1 MKVCIVGAGP
11 AGSMAGLEFAKRG
24 AQVII
29 FDPSHPREKPCGG
42 GLTGKAL
49 ALLPEGPARDPL
61 PARRVSSCRFD
72 TARGLMLE
80 LDLGEPV
87 GIVAR
92 SEFDSWLLRRAVE
105 AGARHSNDRVTRV
118 DATGRVKTLAGLEE
132 TFDLVVGADGANS
145 LVRRTFLT
153 ATPKERR
160 WMACGWYARGDSEMV
175 VRFLKDVEGYLWLF
189 PRAGHVG
196 VGIGAPLGHPPTRDL
211 LALLER
217 EVARAFPAM
226 ARDEDTPYY
235 AHTIP
240 SPGEDGAT
248 FREMSGE
255 RWALVGDAAAV
266 ADPIT
271 GEGIYYALRS
281 GQLLAEVVSG
291 GGTPH
296 KYAERAMEEFG
307 HDLMRAARLYK
318 RFFAKGFTDRMLDYA
333 DRSPALSRVMVDLV
347 LGKQDYM
354 SLKKR
359 LVMTLPRLA
368 LDVATHPARKALRRL
383 RSGLT
388 QAPRS

>member
-11 AGSMAGLEFAKRG
+11 AGSMAALEFAKKG
-24 AQVII
+24 ASVSI

-42 GLTGKAL
+42 GLTGKSL
-49 ALLPEGPARDPL
+49 ALLPEGTPHDPL
-61 PARRVSSCRFD
+61 PARRVHRCRFD
-72 TARGLMLE
+72 TARGLMIE

-87 GIVAR
+87 GMVAR
-92 SEFDSWLLRRAVE
+92 SEFDAWLLRRAVE
-105 AGARHSNDRVTRV
+105 AGARHLNDRITRV
-118 DATGRVKTLAGLEE
+118 DATGRVKSLAGLEE

-160 WMACGWYARGDSEMV
+160 WMACGWYARGDSDMV
-175 VRFLKDVEGYLWLF
+175 VRFLKGVEGYLWLF

-196 VGIGAPLGHPPTRDL
+196 VGIGAPLGNPPTREL
-211 LALLER
+211 LALLEH

-248 FREMSGE
+248 LREMAGE
-255 RWALVGDAAAV
+255 KWALVGDAAAL

-271 GEGIYYALRS
+271 GEGIFYALRS
-281 GQLLAEVVSG
+281 GQLLAEVMTN
-291 GGTPH
+291 GGTPQ
-296 KYAERAMEEFG
+296 KYAERAMEDFG
-307 HDLMRAARLYK
+307 RDLMRAARLYK
-318 RFFAKGFTDRMLDYA
+318 RFFAPGFTDRMIDYA

-354 SLKKR
+354 SLKRR
-359 LVMTLPRLA
+359 LVMTLPRFGWDLA
-368 LDVATHPARKALRRL
+368 TAPLRR
-383 RSGLT
+383 R
-388 QAPRS
+388 

>member
-1 MKVCIVGAGP
+1 MKVCVVGAGP
-11 AGSMAGLEFAKRG
+11 AGSMTALEFARKG
-24 AQVII
+24 ARVTI

-42 GLTGKAL
+42 GLTGKSL
-49 ALLPEGPARDPL
+49 ALLPEGPKHDPL
-61 PARRVSSCRFD
+61 PARRVQSCRFD
-72 TARGLMLE
+72 TARGLMIE

-92 SEFDSWLLRRAVE
+92 ADFDAWLLRRATE
-105 AGARHSNDRVTRV
+105 AGATHVADRITKVFA
-118 DATGRVKTLAGLEE
+118 DGRVHTLKGGDQ
-132 TFDLVVGADGANS
+132 TFDLIVGADGANS
-145 LVRRTFLT
+145 LVRRTFLQ

-175 VRFLKDVEGYLWLF
+175 VRFLENIEGYLWLF

-196 VGIGAPLGHPPTRDL
+196 VGIGAPLGNPPTKDL

-217 EVARAFPAM
+217 EVSRAFPAL

-240 SPGEDGAT
+240 SPGADGAT
-248 FREMSGE
+248 FREMAGE
-255 RWALVGDAAAV
+255 KWALVGDAAAI

-271 GEGIYYALRS
+271 GEGIFYALRS
-281 GQLLAEVVSG
+281 AQLLAEVVTA
-291 GGTPH
+291 GGTPAR
-296 KYAERAMEEFG
+296 YMERATEEFG

-318 RFFAKGFTDRMLDYA
+318 RFFAPGFTDRMLDYA
-333 DRSPALSRVMVDLV
+333 DRSPALSRVLVDLV

-359 LVMTLPRLA
+359 LVMTIPRFGWDLA
-368 LDVATHPARKALRRL
+368 TAPLRKALRPMTGAG
-383 RSGLT
+383 S
-388 QAPRS
+388 

>member
-1 MKVCIVGAGP
+1 MKICIVGAGP

-24 AQVII
+24 ASVSI

-42 GLTGKAL
+42 GLTGKSL
-49 ALLPEGPARDPL
+49 ALLPAGPERDPL
-61 PARRVSSCRFD
+61 PARRVQSCRFD
-72 TARGLMLE
+72 TARGLMIE

-92 SEFDSWLLRRAVE
+92 SEFDAWLLRRAVE
-105 AGARHSNDRVTRV
+105 AGARHFNDRITKV
-118 DATGRVKTLAGLEE
+118 DAAGRVKTLAGLDE
-132 TFDLVVGADGANS
+132 TFDLIIGADGANS

-175 VRFLKDVEGYLWLF
+175 VRFLEGVEGYLWLF

-196 VGIGAPLGHPPTRDL
+196 VGIGAPLGNPPTRDL

-248 FREMSGE
+248 LREMAGE
-255 RWALVGDAAAV
+255 KWALIGDAAAL

-271 GEGIYYALRS
+271 GEGIFYALRS
-281 GQLLAEVVSG
+281 GQLLAEVMMS
-291 GGTPH
+291 GGTP
-296 KYAERAMEEFG
+296 KAYAERAMADFG

-318 RFFAKGFTDRMLDYA
+318 KFFAPGFTDRMLDYA
-333 DRSPALSRVMVDLV
+333 NRSPALSRVMVDLV

-359 LVMTLPRLA
+359 LVMTLPRFGW
-368 LDVATHPARKALRRL
+368 DVATAPVRRALRRPAG
-383 RSGLT
+383 R
-388 QAPRS
+388 

>member
-1 MKVCIVGAGP
+1 MRVCIVGAGP

-24 AQVII
+24 ASVAI

-42 GLTGKAL
+42 GLTGKSL
-49 ALLPEGPARDPL
+49 ALLPEGPARDPV
-61 PARRVSSCRFD
+61 PARRVQRCRFD
-72 TARGLMLE
+72 TPRGLMLE
-80 LDLGEPV
+80 LGLGEPV
-87 GIVAR
+87 GMVAR
-92 SEFDSWLLRRAVE
+92 AEFDAWLLRRAVD
-105 AGARHSNDRVTRV
+105 AGARHHKDRITRV
-118 DATGRVKTLAGLEE
+118 DAEGRVKTLAGLEE

-160 WMACGWYARGDSEMV
+160 WMACGWYARGDAEMV
-175 VRFLKDVEGYLWLF
+175 VRFLQNVEGYLWLF

-248 FREMSGE
+248 LREMAGE
-255 RWALVGDAAAV
+255 KWALIGDAAAL

-271 GEGIYYALRS
+271 GEGIFYALRS
-281 GQLLAEVVSG
+281 GQLLAETMMG
-291 GGTPH
+291 GGSTRT
-296 KYAERAMEEFG
+296 YADLAMEEFG
-307 HDLMRAARLYK
+307 HDLMRAARLYR
-318 RFFAKGFTDRMLDYA
+318 RFFAPGFTDRMLDYA
-333 DRSPALSRVMVDLV
+333 DRSPALSKVMVDLV

-354 SLKKR
+354 SLKRR
-359 LVMTLPRLA
+359 LVMTLPRFGWDLA
-368 LDVATHPARKALRRL
+368 TAPLRRAL
-383 RSGLT
+383 PGT
-388 QAPRS
+388 

>member
-1 MKVCIVGAGP
+1 
-11 AGSMAGLEFAKRG
+11 MAALEFAKKG
-24 AQVII
+24 ASVSI

-42 GLTGKAL
+42 GLTGKSL
-49 ALLPEGPARDPL
+49 ALLPEGPTHDPL
-61 PARRVSSCRFD
+61 PARRVQSCRFD
-72 TARGLMLE
+72 TARGLMIE

-87 GIVAR
+87 GIVSRAD
-92 SEFDSWLLRRAVE
+92 FDAWLLRRAVQ
-105 AGARHSNDRVTRV
+105 AGARHINDRITKV
-118 DATGRVKTLAGLEE
+118 DVTGRVKSLAGFEE

-160 WMACGWYARGDSEMV
+160 WMACGWFARGDSEMV
-175 VRFLKDVEGYLWLF
+175 VRFLEGVEGYLWLF

-196 VGIGAPLGHPPTRDL
+196 VGIGAPLGNPPTRDL

-217 EVARAFPAM
+217 EVSRAFPAM

-248 FREMSGE
+248 LREMAGE
-255 RWALVGDAAAV
+255 KWALVGDAAAI

-271 GEGIYYALRS
+271 GEGIFYALRS
-281 GQLLAEVVSG
+281 GQLLAEVMTSG
-291 GGTPH
+291 GSPQM
-296 KYAERAMEEFG
+296 YAERAMEEFG

-318 RFFAKGFTDRMLDYA
+318 RFFAPGFTDRMLDYA

-359 LVMTLPRLA
+359 LVMTLPKFGWDLA
-368 LDVATHPARKALRRL
+368 TARARKSLRHMTASR
-383 RSGLT
+383 
-388 QAPRS
+388 

>member
-1 MKVCIVGAGP
+1 MNVCIVGAGP
-11 AGSMAGLEFAKRG
+11 AGSMAALEFAKGG
-24 AQVII
+24 ARVSL

-49 ALLPEGPARDPL
+49 ALLPVGPDNDPL
-61 PARRVSSCRFD
+61 PARRVQTCRFD
-72 TARGLMLE
+72 TARGLMID

-92 SEFDSWLLRRAVE
+92 SEFDAWLLRRAVD
-105 AGARHSNDRVTRV
+105 AGARHVNDRITKVEQG
-118 DATGRVKTLAGLEE
+118 GRVKTLGGLAE

-145 LVRRTFLT
+145 LVRRSFLS

-160 WMACGWYARGDSEMV
+160 WMACGWYARGDSDMV
-175 VRFLKDVEGYLWLF
+175 VRFLEGVDGYLWLF

-217 EVARAFPAM
+217 EVARSFPAL

-240 SPGEDGAT
+240 SPGEDGST
-248 FREMSGE
+248 LREMAGE
-255 RWALVGDAAAV
+255 KWALVGDAAAL

-271 GEGIYYALRS
+271 GEGIFYALKS
-281 GQLLAEVVSG
+281 GRLLAEAVMG
-291 GGTPH
+291 GGSPQH
-296 KYAERAMEEFG
+296 YAERAMEEFG
-307 HDLMRAARLYK
+307 RDLMRAARLYK
-318 RFFAKGFTDRMLDYA
+318 RFFAPGFTDRMLDYA
-333 DRSPALSRVMVDLV
+333 DRSPALSRVLVDLV

-359 LVMTLPRLA
+359 LVFTLPRFGWDLA
-368 LDVATHPARKALRRL
+368 TAPVRKAFARIN
-383 RSGLT
+383 
-388 QAPRS
+388 A

>member
-1 MKVCIVGAGP
+1 MNICIVGAGP
-11 AGSMAGLEFAKRG
+11 AGSMAALEFAKRG
-24 AQVII
+24 ARVSI

-49 ALLPEGPARDPL
+49 ALLPEGPKHDPL
-61 PARRVSSCRFD
+61 PARRVHRCRFD
-72 TARGLMLE
+72 TARGLMID

-92 SEFDSWLLRRAVE
+92 SEFDAWLLRRAVD
-105 AGARHSNDRVTRV
+105 AGARHVNDRITRV
-118 DATGRVKTLAGLEE
+118 EPHGRVKTLAGLDE

-145 LVRRTFLT
+145 LVRRSFLS

-175 VRFLKDVEGYLWLF
+175 VRFLEGVEGYLWLF
-189 PRAGHVG
+189 PRAAHVG
-196 VGIGAPLGHPPTRDL
+196 VGIGAPLGHPPTREL

-217 EVARAFPAM
+217 EVSRAFPAL

-248 FREMSGE
+248 LRELAGE
-255 RWALVGDAAAV
+255 KWALVGDAAAL

-271 GEGIYYALRS
+271 GEGIYYALKS
-281 GQLLAEVVSG
+281 AQLLAGVIMAG
-291 GGTPH
+291 GSPQQ
-296 KYAERAMEEFG
+296 YADRAMEDFG

-333 DRSPALSRVMVDLV
+333 DRSPALSRVMADLV

-354 SLKKR
+354 SLKRR
-359 LVMTLPRLA
+359 LVRTLPRFGW
-368 LDVATHPARKALRRL
+368 DVATAPLRKALGRV
-383 RSGLT
+383 S
-388 QAPRS
+388 A

>member
-1 MKVCIVGAGP
+1 MRVCIVGAGP

-24 AQVII
+24 AAVSI

-42 GLTGKAL
+42 GLTGKSL
-49 ALLPEGPARDPL
+49 ALLPTGPGHDPL
-61 PARRVSSCRFD
+61 PARRVERCRFD
-72 TARGLMLE
+72 TARGLMIE

-92 SEFDSWLLRRAVE
+92 SEFDAWLLRRAVE
-105 AGARHSNDRVTRV
+105 AGARHLNDRVTKV
-118 DATGRVKTLAGLEE
+118 DATGRVKTLAGLDE
-132 TFDLVVGADGANS
+132 TFDLIVGADGANS

-175 VRFLKDVEGYLWLF
+175 VRFLEGVGGYLWLF

-196 VGIGAPLGHPPTRDL
+196 VGIGAPLGNPPTRDL
-211 LALLER
+211 LARLER

-248 FREMSGE
+248 LREMAGE
-255 RWALVGDAAAV
+255 KWALLGDAAAL

-271 GEGIYYALRS
+271 GEGIFYALRS
-281 GQLLAEVVSG
+281 GQLLAEAITG
-291 GGTPH
+291 GGSTRT
-296 KYAERAMEEFG
+296 YSERAMEAFG
-307 HDLMRAARLYK
+307 HDLMRAARLSR
-318 RFFAKGFTDRMLDYA
+318 RFFAPGFTDRMLDYA
-333 DRSPALSRVMVDLV
+333 GRSPALSRVVVDLV
-347 LGKQDYM
+347 LGKQDYV
-354 SLKKR
+354 SLKRR
-359 LVMTLPRLA
+359 LVMTLPRFGWDLA
-368 LDVATHPARKALRRL
+368 TAPMRRSLRGM
-383 RSGLT
+383 SDFT
-388 QAPRS
+388 T

>member
-11 AGSMAGLEFAKRG
+11 AGSMAALEFAKKG
-24 AQVII
+24 ASVSI

-42 GLTGKAL
+42 GLTGKSL
-49 ALLPEGPARDPL
+49 ALLSQGPAHDPL
-61 PARRVSSCRFD
+61 PARRVQYCRFD
-72 TARGLMLE
+72 TARSLMIE

-87 GIVAR
+87 GIVSRAD
-92 SEFDSWLLRRAVE
+92 FDAWLLRRAVE
-105 AGARHSNDRVTRV
+105 AGARHVNDRITRV
-118 DATGRVKTLAGLEE
+118 DATGRVKSLGGIEE

-160 WMACGWYARGDSEMV
+160 WMACGWFARGDSEMV
-175 VRFLKDVEGYLWLF
+175 VRFLEGVEGYLWLF

-248 FREMSGE
+248 LRDMAGE
-255 RWALVGDAAAV
+255 KWALVGDAAAI

-271 GEGIYYALRS
+271 GEGIFYALRS
-281 GQLLAEVVSG
+281 GQLLAETMMAG
-291 GGTPH
+291 GSPRTYGD
-296 KYAERAMEEFG
+296 RAIEEFG
-307 HDLMRAARLYK
+307 HDLMRAARLYR
-318 RFFAKGFTDRMLDYA
+318 RFFAPGFTDRMLDYA
-333 DRSPALSRVMVDLV
+333 RRSPALSRVMVDLV

-354 SLKKR
+354 SLKRR
-359 LVMTLPRLA
+359 LVKTLPRFA
-368 LDVATHPARKALRRL
+368 WDVATAPLRKL
-383 RSGLT
+383 
-388 QAPRS
+388 

>member
-1 MKVCIVGAGP
+1 VKVAIVGAGP
-11 AGSMAGLEFAKRG
+11 AGSMAALEFAKAG
-24 AQVII
+24 ASVSI

-42 GLTGKAL
+42 GLTGKSL
-49 ALLPEGPARDPL
+49 ALLPKGPDHDPL

-72 TARGLMLE
+72 TARGLMIE

-87 GIVAR
+87 GIVSRAD
-92 SEFDSWLLRRAVE
+92 FDAWLLRRAVE
-105 AGARHSNDRVTRV
+105 AGARHLNDRITRV
-118 DATGRVKTLAGLEE
+118 DVLGRVKSLGGREE

-175 VRFLKDVEGYLWLF
+175 VRFLEGVEGYLWLF

-196 VGIGAPLGHPPTRDL
+196 VGIGAPLGNPPTRDL

-248 FREMSGE
+248 LREMAGE
-255 RWALVGDAAAV
+255 KWALVGDAAAL

-271 GEGIYYALRS
+271 GEGIFYALRS
-281 GQLLAEVVSG
+281 GQLLAEVMTSG
-291 GGTPH
+291 GSPRT
-296 KYAERAMEEFG
+296 YADRAMEEFG

-318 RFFAKGFTDRMLDYA
+318 RFFAPGFTDRMLDYA
-333 DRSPALSRVMVDLV
+333 DRSPALSRVLVDLV

-354 SLKKR
+354 SLKRR
-359 LVMTLPRLA
+359 LVMTLPRFG
-368 LDVATHPARKALRRL
+368 LDVATTPIRRALRRL
-383 RSGLT
+383 
-388 QAPRS
+388 

>member
-1 MKVCIVGAGP
+1 MKVAIVGAGP
-11 AGSMAGLEFAKRG
+11 AGSMAGLEFAKKG
-24 AQVII
+24 ASVSI

-49 ALLPEGPARDPL
+49 ALLPAGPAHDPL
-61 PARRVSSCRFD
+61 PARRVQNCRFD
-72 TARGLMLE
+72 TARGLMIE

-87 GIVAR
+87 GMVSRAD
-92 SEFDSWLLRRAVE
+92 FDAWLLRRAVE
-105 AGARHSNDRVTRV
+105 AGARHINDRITNV
-118 DATGRVKTLAGLEE
+118 DASGRVKSLGGLED
-132 TFDLVVGADGANS
+132 TFDLIVGADGANS
-145 LVRRTFLT
+145 LVRRTFLS

-160 WMACGWYARGDSEMV
+160 WMACGWFARGDSEMV
-175 VRFLKDVEGYLWLF
+175 VRFLEGVEGYLWLF

-248 FREMSGE
+248 LREMSGE
-255 RWALVGDAAAV
+255 KWALVGDAAAI

-271 GEGIYYALRS
+271 GEGIFYALRS
-281 GQLLAEVVSG
+281 GQLLAETMMAG
-291 GGTPH
+291 GSPRA
-296 KYAERAMEEFG
+296 YAEGAMEDFG

-318 RFFAKGFTDRMLDYA
+318 RFFAPGFTDRMLDYA
-333 DRSPALSRVMVDLV
+333 NRSPALSRVMVDLV

-354 SLKKR
+354 SLKRR
-359 LVMTLPRLA
+359 LVMTLPRFA
-368 LDVATHPARKALRRL
+368 WDVATAPLRKL
-383 RSGLT
+383 
-388 QAPRS
+388 

>member
-1 MKVCIVGAGP
+1 MV
-11 AGSMAGLEFAKRG
+11 
-24 AQVII
+24 
-29 FDPSHPREKPCGG
+29 D
-42 GLTGKAL
+42 
-49 ALLPEGPARDPL
+49 
-61 PARRVSSCRFD
+61 
-72 TARGLMLE
+72 

-92 SEFDSWLLRRAVE
+92 AEFDAWLLRRAVA
-105 AGARHSNDRVTRV
+105 AGVRHFNDRVTRV
-118 DATGRVKTLAGLEE
+118 DATGRAKTLGGLEE
-132 TFDLVVGADGANS
+132 TYDLVVGADGANS
-145 LVRRTFLT
+145 LVRRTFLS

-175 VRFLKDVEGYLWLF
+175 VRFLSGIEGYLWLF

-196 VGIGAPLGHPPTRDL
+196 VGIGAPLGNPPTREL

-226 ARDEDTPYY
+226 AREEDTPYY

-248 FREMSGE
+248 LREMAGE
-255 RWALVGDAAAV
+255 RWALVGDAAAI

-271 GEGIYYALRS
+271 GEGIFYALRS
-281 GQLLAEVVSG
+281 GQLLAEVLMS
-291 GGTPH
+291 GGTPRL
-296 KYAERAMEEFG
+296 YADRSMGEFG

-318 RFFAKGFTDRMLDYA
+318 RFFAKGFTDRMLNYA
-333 DRSPALSRVMVDLV
+333 DRSPALSRVLVDLV

-359 LVMTLPRLA
+359 LVMTLPRFGW
-368 LDVATHPARKALRRL
+368 DIATAPVRRALRRVND
-383 RSGLT
+383 
-388 QAPRS
+388 

>member
-1 MKVCIVGAGP
+1 
-11 AGSMAGLEFAKRG
+11 MAGLEFAKRG
-24 AQVII
+24 ASVSI

-49 ALLPEGPARDPL
+49 ALLPAGPGHDPL
-61 PARRVSSCRFD
+61 PARRVQSCRFD
-72 TARGLMLE
+72 TARGLMIE

-92 SEFDSWLLRRAVE
+92 SEFDAWLLRRAVE
-105 AGARHSNDRVTRV
+105 AGARHFNDRVTHV
-118 DATGRVKTLAGLEE
+118 DAGGRVKTLGGLDEI
-132 TFDLVVGADGANS
+132 FDLIVGADGANS
-145 LVRRTFLT
+145 LVRRTFLS

-175 VRFLKDVEGYLWLF
+175 VRFLDGIEGYLWLF

-196 VGIGAPLGHPPTRDL
+196 VGIGAPLGNPPTRDL

-240 SPGEDGAT
+240 SPGADGAAL
-248 FREMSGE
+248 REMAGE
-255 RWALVGDAAAV
+255 RFALVGDAAAI

-271 GEGIYYALRS
+271 GEGIFYALRS
-281 GQLLAEVVSG
+281 GQLLAEAIMG
-291 GGTPH
+291 GGSPRT
-296 KYAERAMEEFG
+296 YAEMAMEDFG
-307 HDLMRAARLYK
+307 RDLMRAARLYK
-318 RFFAKGFTDRMLDYA
+318 RFFAPGFTDRMLDYA
-333 DRSPALSRVMVDLV
+333 DRSPALSRVIVDLV

-354 SLKKR
+354 SLKRR
-359 LVMTLPRLA
+359 LVMTLPRFGWDLA
-368 LDVATHPARKALRRL
+368 TAPIRRRL
-383 RSGLT
+383 GSS
-388 QAPRS
+388 PSV

>member
-1 MKVCIVGAGP
+1 
-11 AGSMAGLEFAKRG
+11 MAGLEFAKRG
-24 AQVII
+24 AEVSI

-42 GLTGKAL
+42 GLTGKSL
-49 ALLPEGPARDPL
+49 ALLPEGPDHDPL
-61 PARRVSSCRFD
+61 PARRVQRCQFD
-72 TARGLMLE
+72 GAAGRRID

-92 SEFDSWLLRRAVE
+92 SEFDAWLLRRAVA
-105 AGARHSNDRVTRV
+105 AGARHFTDRITKV
-118 DATGRVKTLAGLEE
+118 DAAGRTKTLGGLEE
-132 TFDLVVGADGANS
+132 TFDVIVGADGANS
-145 LVRRTFLT
+145 LVRRTFLS
-153 ATPKERR
+153 ATPKEHR

-175 VRFLKDVEGYLWLF
+175 VRFLRGLEGYLWLF

-196 VGIGAPLGHPPTRDL
+196 VGIGAPLGNPPTREL

-217 EVARAFPAM
+217 EVARSFPAL

-248 FREMSGE
+248 LREMAGE
-255 RWALVGDAAAV
+255 KWALLGDAAAI

-271 GEGIYYALRS
+271 GEGIFYALRS
-281 GQLLAEVVSG
+281 GQLLAEVIMSG
-291 GGTPH
+291 GPPS

-318 RFFAKGFTDRMLDYA
+318 RFFAPGFTDRMLDYA
-333 DRSPALSRVMVDLV
+333 SRSPALSRVIVDLV
-347 LGKQDYM
+347 LGKQNYM

-359 LVMTLPRLA
+359 LVLTLPRFGWDLA
-368 LDVATHPARKALRRL
+368 TSPVRQAFRRVG
-383 RSGLT
+383 S
-388 QAPRS
+388 

>member
-1 MKVCIVGAGP
+1 VKVCIVGAGP
-11 AGSMAGLEFAKRG
+11 AGSMAALEFAKRG
-24 AQVII
+24 ASVSI

-42 GLTGKAL
+42 GLTGKSL
-49 ALLPEGPARDPL
+49 ALLPEGPGHDPL
-61 PARRVSSCRFD
+61 PARRLQSCRFD
-72 TARGLMLE
+72 TARGLMIE

-92 SEFDSWLLRRAVE
+92 AEFDAWLLRRAVE
-105 AGARHSNDRVTRV
+105 AGARHINDRVTRV
-118 DATGRVKTLAGLEE
+118 DAEGRVKTIGGTEE

-145 LVRRTFLT
+145 LVRRTFLST
-153 ATPKERR
+153 TPKERR
-160 WMACGWYARGDSEMV
+160 WMACGWFARGDSDMV
-175 VRFLKDVEGYLWLF
+175 VRFLDGVEGYLWLF

-196 VGIGAPLGHPPTRDL
+196 VGIGAPLGNPPTRDL

-217 EVARAFPAM
+217 EVSRAFPAM

-248 FREMSGE
+248 FREMAGD
-255 RWALVGDAAAV
+255 RWALIGDAAAI

-271 GEGIYYALRS
+271 GEGIFYALRS
-281 GQLLAEVVSG
+281 GQLLAEVMTAPDGSTV
-291 GGTPH
+291 

-333 DRSPALSRVMVDLV
+333 DRSPVLSRVIVDLV

-354 SLKKR
+354 SLKRR
-359 LVMTLPRLA
+359 LVMTLPRFGWDL
-368 LDVATHPARKALRRL
+368 VTHPLRRRL
-383 RSGLT
+383 HRAGV
-388 QAPRS
+388 

>member
-1 MKVCIVGAGP
+1 
-11 AGSMAGLEFAKRG
+11 MAALEFAKKG
-24 AQVII
+24 ASVSI

-42 GLTGKAL
+42 GLTGKSL
-49 ALLPEGPARDPL
+49 ALLPSGPDRDPL
-61 PARRVSSCRFD
+61 PARRVQNCRFD
-72 TARGLMLE
+72 TARGLMIE

-87 GIVAR
+87 GIVSRAD
-92 SEFDSWLLRRAVE
+92 FDAWLLRRAVE
-105 AGARHSNDRVTRV
+105 AGARHINDRITRV
-118 DATGRVKTLAGLEE
+118 DASGRVKSLGGIEA

-145 LVRRTFLT
+145 LVRRTFLS

-160 WMACGWYARGDSEMV
+160 WMACGWFARGDSEMV
-175 VRFLKDVEGYLWLF
+175 VRFLEGVEGYLWLF

-240 SPGEDGAT
+240 SPGEDGST
-248 FREMSGE
+248 LREMAGE
-255 RWALVGDAAAV
+255 KWALVGDAAAI

-271 GEGIYYALRS
+271 GEGIFYALRS
-281 GQLLAEVVSG
+281 GQLLAETMMAAGSPR
-291 GGTPH
+291 T
-296 KYAERAMEEFG
+296 YADRAMEEFG

-318 RFFAKGFTDRMLDYA
+318 RFFAPGFTDRMLDYA
-333 DRSPALSRVMVDLV
+333 DRSPALSRVIVDLV

-354 SLKKR
+354 SLKRR
-359 LVMTLPRLA
+359 LVLTLPRFGWDLA
-368 LDVATHPARKALRRL
+368 TAPIRKALRRAAT
-383 RSGLT
+383 S
-388 QAPRS
+388 ASA

>member
-1 MKVCIVGAGP
+1 MKVCIAGAGP
-11 AGSMAGLEFAKRG
+11 AGSMAALEFAKKG
-24 AQVII
+24 ASVSI

-42 GLTGKAL
+42 GLTGKSL
-49 ALLPEGPARDPL
+49 ALLPEGTAHDPL
-61 PARRVSSCRFD
+61 PARRVQTCRFD
-72 TARGLMLE
+72 TARGLMTE
-80 LDLGEPV
+80 LDLRDPV

-92 SEFDSWLLRRAVE
+92 SEFDAWLLRRAVE
-105 AGARHSNDRVTRV
+105 AGAKHFNDRITRV
-118 DATGRVKTLAGLEE
+118 DATGRIKTLAGLEE
-132 TFDLVVGADGANS
+132 TFDLIVGADGANS
-145 LVRRTFLT
+145 LVRRTFLS

-175 VRFLKDVEGYLWLF
+175 IRFLEGIEGYLWLF

-196 VGIGAPLGHPPTRDL
+196 VGIGAPLGNPSTKDL

-217 EVARAFPAM
+217 EVARAFPAL

-248 FREMSGE
+248 FREMAGE
-255 RWALVGDAAAV
+255 KWALVGDAAAL

-271 GEGIYYALRS
+271 GEGIFYALRS
-281 GQLLAEVVSG
+281 GQLLAEVLTA

-296 KYAERAMEEFG
+296 AYAEKATEEFG

-318 RFFAKGFTDRMLDYA
+318 RFFAPGFTDRMLSYA
-333 DRSPALSRVMVDLV
+333 DRSPALSNVLVDLV
-347 LGKQDYM
+347 LGKQDYI

-359 LVMTLPRLA
+359 LVMTLPAFGWDLA
-368 LDVATHPARKALRRL
+368 T
-383 RSGLT
+383 
-388 QAPRS
+388 APV

>member
-1 MKVCIVGAGP
+1 
-11 AGSMAGLEFAKRG
+11 MAALEFAKKG
-24 AQVII
+24 ASVSI

-42 GLTGKAL
+42 GLTGKSL
-49 ALLPEGPARDPL
+49 ALLPEGTPHDPL
-61 PARRVSSCRFD
+61 PARRVQRCRFD
-72 TARGLMLE
+72 TARGLMIE

-87 GIVAR
+87 GMVAR
-92 SEFDSWLLRRAVE
+92 SEFDAWLLRRAVE
-105 AGARHSNDRVTRV
+105 AGACHLNDRITRV
-118 DATGRVKTLAGLEE
+118 DATGRVKSLAGLEE

-160 WMACGWYARGDSEMV
+160 WMACGWYARGDSDMV
-175 VRFLKDVEGYLWLF
+175 VRFLKGVEGYLWLF

-196 VGIGAPLGHPPTRDL
+196 VGIGAPLGNPPTREL
-211 LALLER
+211 LALLEH

-248 FREMSGE
+248 LREMAGE
-255 RWALVGDAAAV
+255 KWALVGDAAAL

-271 GEGIYYALRS
+271 GEGIFYALRS
-281 GQLLAEVVSG
+281 GQLLAEVMTN
-291 GGTPH
+291 GGTPQ
-296 KYAERAMEEFG
+296 KYAERAMEDFG
-307 HDLMRAARLYK
+307 RDLMRAARLYK
-318 RFFAKGFTDRMLDYA
+318 RFFAPGFTDRMIDYA

-354 SLKKR
+354 SLKRR
-359 LVMTLPRLA
+359 LVMTLPRFGWDLA
-368 LDVATHPARKALRRL
+368 TAPLRR
-383 RSGLT
+383 R
-388 QAPRS
+388 